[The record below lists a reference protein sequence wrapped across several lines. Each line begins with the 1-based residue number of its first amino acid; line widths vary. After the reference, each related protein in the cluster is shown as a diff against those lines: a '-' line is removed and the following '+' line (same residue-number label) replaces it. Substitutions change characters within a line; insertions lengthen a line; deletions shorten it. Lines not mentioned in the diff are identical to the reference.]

1 MTCIVHSIWQLFTT
15 LQVEG
20 EEGNEGG
27 EGGEGDS
34 RRLFMYYSWELPPPF
49 VSCCD
54 GDGKIRRKGLFHITL
69 HASRD
74 FSDIPQSM
82 ITVESFIIHLKHPSP
97 YPWKI
102 LPATCLGKGPNL
114 VPTQGEEKKLSIPHA
129 FVHHETKFNKN
140 TNGEHFA

>member
-1 MTCIVHSIWQLFTT
+1 MKGAKGEREIRDVYSCIIHGSSPHPLSLAVMEMERF
-15 LQVEG
+15 
-20 EEGNEGG
+20 
-27 EGGEGDS
+27 
-34 RRLFMYYSWELPPPF
+34 
-49 VSCCD
+49 
-54 GDGKIRRKGLFHITL
+54 DGKVFFTSPYTRAGI
-69 HASRD
+69 

-82 ITVESFIIHLKHPSP
+82 ITVESFIINLKHPSP

-114 VPTQGEEKKLSIPHA
+114 VPTQGEGKKLSIPHA